1 MSVNTLP
8 VHSDLTNVNFVAL
21 RVGDFLIVF
30 LLLLISLESFGL
42 RASFDGVSFTV
53 KACWI
58 LITLVLRDLIFFG
71 VDVLSSSFDYV
82 LLKGDN

>member
-1 MSVNTLP
+1 LSVNTLP

-53 KACWI
+53 KAC
-58 LITLVLRDLIFFG
+58 
-71 VDVLSSSFDYV
+71 
-82 LLKGDN
+82 